1 MPVCSTN
8 SPPLIHI
15 RTACINRNFV
25 RDAPQDL
32 IIVMI
37 ELTEMYAP
45 LGETSFNPSNKSL
58 PGGFDFHTGISE
70 VSKIF
75 NTTCNSTF
83 YSRWNTRLTSTSR
96 RGGSLSSSALTRR
109 LTVCSCTDVPSCLL
123 TCPPIVLLDLP
134 FLSGICRS
142 IFQSAAACKNA

>member
-1 MPVCSTN
+1 MPVCIPN
-8 SPPLIHI
+8 SPPLLHL

-37 ELTEMYAP
+37 KSPEVYAP
-45 LGETSFNPSNKSL
+45 LGETSSTLAKRVCL
-58 PGGFDFHTGISE
+58 
-70 VSKIF
+70 VALIF
-75 NTTCNSTF
+75 ILALA
-83 YSRWNTRLTSTSR
+83 RLVNFLIPLAIAHYIPDGTLDLHPHPR
-96 RGGSLSSSALTRR
+96 RGGSLSSSALTLL
-109 LTVCSCTDVPSCLL
+109 LTFCSCTYVPSYLL
-123 TCPPIVLLDLP
+123 TCPTIVLADLP